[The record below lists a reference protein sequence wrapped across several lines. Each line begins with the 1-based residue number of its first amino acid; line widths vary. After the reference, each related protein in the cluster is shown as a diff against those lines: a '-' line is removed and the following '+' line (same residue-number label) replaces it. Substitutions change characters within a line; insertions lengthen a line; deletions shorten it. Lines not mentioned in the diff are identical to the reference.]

1 MRKSEFC
8 NMCENK
14 VSDQL
19 YSNCTTDQCLCFCY
33 MHRTIALLI
42 HVSKLLASVTVQ
54 ASLCQYSRG
63 PVFLMLRLICPLFN
77 MHTHGIPSPVQRQLL
92 RLRTI
97 EQLTD
102 EININSHRSLHK
114 HRQLR
119 FGNNYQK
126 IILIHKKLFP
136 ARYLYMQLLKPD
148 VV

>member
-14 VSDQL
+14 DSDQL
-19 YSNCTTDQCLCFCY
+19 YSNCTTDQCNCFCY

-42 HVSKLLASVTVQ
+42 HVSKLPASVTVQ

-77 MHTHGIPSPVQRQLL
+77 MHTHGIPSPVQKQLL

-97 EQLTD
+97 EQLTRMKQILTD
-102 EININSHRSLHK
+102 TEVCINTVSQSR
-114 HRQLR
+114 LR
-119 FGNNYQK
+119 FGNIYQ
-126 IILIHKKLFP
+126 ISF
-136 ARYLYMQLLKPD
+136 
-148 VV
+148 